1 MKINASGF
9 IKELKKHQSAAEQE
23 KYEKY
28 FPPERRNGDIFIG
41 VKMGEVFSLAKKFI
55 EMPLNEI
62 EKLLKNS
69 FHEVRVGAVSIMDF
83 QARDKKTIESRKKEL
98 FDLYIRRHDRI
109 NNWDLVD
116 RAAPSVVG
124 GYLFYG
130 RPRDILYKLAI
141 SKNIWERRTSIVS
154 TAYFIRQGE
163 TDDNFKIAESLLKDK
178 EDFIHKAAGWML
190 RYAGDKD
197 RQKLLNFLDKY
208 SAVMP
213 RTLLRNAVEKLSKKE
228 KDYYLNVKKE
238 L

>member
-1 MKINASGF
+1 
-9 IKELKKHQSAAEQE
+9 
-23 KYEKY
+23 
-28 FPPERRNGDIFIG
+28 
-41 VKMGEVFSLAKKFI
+41 
-55 EMPLNEI
+55 
-62 EKLLKNS
+62 
-69 FHEVRVGAVSIMDF
+69 
-83 QARDKKTIESRKKEL
+83 
-98 FDLYIRRHDRI
+98 
-109 NNWDLVD
+109 
-116 RAAPSVVG
+116 
-124 GYLFYG
+124 LFYG

-163 TDDNFKIAESLLKDK
+163 TDDNFKIAEILLKDK